1 MHQKLNHFAT
11 ITHVLRLFKGRYVI
25 FFIFFIFA
33 VCSDDEMLVGEN
45 CVFTS
50 VSPGDVLTKDEC
62 SAYIGSFHFS
72 PFMLL
77 DNSLLFSKS
86 AFITHALV
94 SLEML
99 IVKSFQ
105 NNDTDKSID
114 RIGVDILILIL
125 SNVF

>member
-62 SAYIGSFHFS
+62 SAYIGSFHFP

-77 DNSLLFSKS
+77 DNSILLSKS
-86 AFITHALV
+86 AFLTH
-94 SLEML
+94 S
-99 IVKSFQ
+99 IVRSSF
-105 NNDTDKSID
+105 ID
-114 RIGVDILILIL
+114 SKNYYFV
-125 SNVF
+125 